1 MQESTQREGE
11 VMTTNRAYHF
21 IRYADKV
28 FGLSR
33 ALEGLSDGREWAQI
47 PLESVVATVI
57 LGLVCR
63 LRSLNQIEEAVRGGG
78 FDRALG
84 KMAKPSADTI
94 GYALERMKVEEVRE
108 YNSFIIQKARYNKVF
123 SGGTVDGYVVVGIDG
138 TELFKT
144 SAKSRRCGL
153 CCVRVKESREEYYE
167 RVVAASYVGEGPSLV
182 LGMRRIEKGQGE
194 LGAGI
199 ELMKELYWRNTR
211 FCDVIVADA
220 LYAASS
226 FINEVDSQGKWVV
239 IRVKQENREIIRDAE
254 GLFSKRGPDYEEEGL
269 KGFKGSRY
277 DVRIWDEEG
286 FTIWD
291 KVRTPL
297 RCLKVEEVRHS
308 LKDGE
313 PVSERST
320 SYIVTTCPKALVKT
334 ITVWK
339 IMHARWD
346 IENEVFHEAKT
357 YCSLGHCFIHDEVA
371 TEVMWNLQVIALN
384 LFLLFMYRALRE
396 KVTHVGLARAILI
409 GLASLPEPVFVGTG

>member
-1 MQESTQREGE
+1 
-11 VMTTNRAYHF
+11 
-21 IRYADKV
+21 V
-28 FGLSR
+28 FGLSQ
-33 ALEGLSDGREWAQI
+33 ALKGLSDGREWAQV
-47 PLESVVATVI
+47 PLESVVTTLI

-63 LRSLNQIEEAVRGGG
+63 LGSLNQIEEVVRAGG
-78 FDRALG
+78 FDGVLG

-108 YNSFIIQKARYNKVF
+108 YNSLIIQKARYNRVF
-123 SGGTVDGYVVVGIDG
+123 CGGTVDGYVVVGIDG
-138 TELFKT
+138 TELYATK
-144 SAKSRRCGL
+144 AKSRRCDV
-153 CCVRVKESREEYYE
+153 CSVRVKGSGEEYYE

-182 LGMRRIEKGQGE
+182 LGIRRIEKGQGE
-194 LGAGI
+194 LSAGI
-199 ELMKELYWRNTR
+199 ELMKGLYWRNAR
-211 FCDVIVADA
+211 FCDVVVADA
-220 LYAASS
+220 LYATSS
-226 FINEVDSQGKWVV
+226 FINEVDSQGKWAV
-239 IRVKQENREIIRDAE
+239 IKVKQESRHIIKDAE

-269 KGFKGSRY
+269 KDFKGSRY

-291 KVRTPL
+291 KVRAPL

-308 LKDGE
+308 LRDGE
-313 PVSERST
+313 RVSERST
-320 SYIVTTCPKALVKT
+320 SYIVTTCPKGLVKA

-396 KVTHVGLARAILI
+396 KVTRVGLARAILI
-409 GLASLPEPVFVGTG
+409 GLASLPEPAFVGTG